1 MGCQAAAV
9 LPTDLLRAEHRVIER
24 ALDVLDHLA
33 HEGQR
38 RNRLDVAA
46 GRELI
51 EFLRTFAD
59 DCHHG
64 KEEAIL
70 FPALEGVVPGFG
82 PAVVMRHEHDEGR
95 AAVGGLSLALDQADP
110 HAFARHA
117 YAYVS
122 LLRGHIQKEDHC
134 LWPMA
139 DKLLDAPAQAAVLAA
154 FERAEAEHM
163 GPGVHERMLARLDAL
178 LRACG
183 LPPRAPDLLARTGG
197 GCGCS
202 HAAAP
207 RA

>member
-1 MGCQAAAV
+1 MGCHATAAS
-9 LPTDLLRAEHRVIER
+9 PTDVLRAEHRIIER

-33 HEGQR
+33 QEGQR
-38 RNRLDVAA
+38 QNRLDVAA
-46 GRELI
+46 GRQLV

-64 KEEAIL
+64 KEESIL
-70 FPALEGVVPGFG
+70 FPALERVVPGFG
-82 PAVVMRHEHDEGR
+82 PAVVMRHEHEEGR
-95 AAVGGLSLALDQADP
+95 AAVGGLALALEQADP
-110 HAFARHA
+110 LAFARHA

-139 DKLLDAPAQAAVLAA
+139 DSLLTESARAEVLAA
-154 FERAEAEHM
+154 FERAEVEHM
-163 GPGVHERMLARLDAL
+163 GLGVHERMLAKLDDL

-183 LPPRAPDLLARTGG
+183 LPSRAPDLLARTGR